1 MSSSTSNYVSLTCA
15 HCRRSLRIRSD
26 YRGHWVIC
34 NHCDHAFLAE
44 ESGTERDAASRAD
57 GVAPE
62 VRNARSEIER
72 LQDQVTMLR
81 QQTERA
87 KVREA
92 ELESA
97 RHEHKRLLTTL
108 QVLKTELVDRLA
120 EVERLK
126 RSAEDLT
133 TLRAERDQAEAELRA
148 ARAEAHELGARLED
162 QRRLNEQ
169 LEARYQAACI
179 EHARENEESFRLW
192 EIERQELISAW
203 RQELRIAQEQATHER
218 DGLHAAAVDREQHLH
233 AQIDAAHRRFDQ
245 EAEILRARIDT
256 LESDLDG
263 AHGKSD
269 SPIDQV
275 TKDGD
280 ELDALK
286 AELRSARYQ
295 VALALQ
301 HDEKLAEQLQLVQ
314 AVLESVRA
322 EREQF
327 VLELEKAGQDRLSVD
342 RAPDA
347 ADASLLRHELARLQE
362 NLERLQQQ
370 RDEAIEQ
377 VAALRLDRDRLHDST
392 ARLETRLQEAE
403 EHDRRAFERL
413 EQQSA
418 DVRDALAAANQR
430 EAELCTQV
438 ESLRSQIICDRADHN
453 PPAAERQEKLTYVG
467 CNEQA
472 TFPTAAGVDEPET
485 TAPAEG
491 SQPPTT
497 AADGAMPHPS
507 PSADEAQQLAESTSR
522 PSAGDET
529 PADLPAEG
537 LPRPE
542 PLPEESPEARIHRL
556 RRSLCSVHAAGAGRP
571 FAPLRRILGRR
582 HADQ

>member
-1 MSSSTSNYVSLTCA
+1 L
-15 HCRRSLRIRSD
+15 LRIRSE

-44 ESGTERDAASRAD
+44 ESGTEPDAASRTD
-57 GVAPE
+57 GTAPG
-62 VRNARSEIER
+62 VRNSPTEIER
-72 LQDQVTMLR
+72 LQGQIAMLR
-81 QQTERA
+81 QQAERE
-87 KVREA
+87 KVRDA

-97 RHEHKRLLTTL
+97 RQEHNRLLTTL

-133 TLRAERDQAEAELRA
+133 TVRAVRDQAEAELCA

-179 EHARENEESFRLW
+179 EHARANEESFRLW

-203 RQELRIAQEQATHER
+203 RQELRIAHER
-218 DGLHAAAVDREQHLH
+218 AAQECDGLHAAAVDREQHLH
-233 AQIDAAHRRFDQ
+233 AQIAAANRRFDQ

-256 LESDLDG
+256 LESELDV
-263 AHGKSD
+263 ARGKCEP
-269 SPIDQV
+269 PIDQV

-286 AELRSARYQ
+286 AELRSARHQ
-295 VALALQ
+295 VSLALQ

-314 AVLESVRA
+314 SVLESVRA

-327 VLELEKAGQDRLSVD
+327 ALELEKAGQDRLSVD
-342 RAPDA
+342 PAPDA
-347 ADASLLRHELARLQE
+347 ADASLLRHEHARLQE

-370 RDEAIEQ
+370 RDDAIEQ
-377 VAALRLDRDRLHDST
+377 VAALRLDRDRLYDT
-392 ARLETRLQEAE
+392 AARLEARLQEAE
-403 EHDRRAFERL
+403 GHDRRAFERL

-430 EAELCTQV
+430 EAELCAQV
-438 ESLRSQIICDRADHN
+438 ESLRSQINCDRADHN
-453 PPAAERQEKLTYVG
+453 PPAAEQQEKLTHVG

-472 TFPTAAGVDEPET
+472 PFPTTAGVNEPEIC
-485 TAPAEG
+485 APAEG
-491 SQPPTT
+491 SEPPAT
-497 AADGAMPHPS
+497 AEDGASPHPS
-507 PSADEAQQLAESTSR
+507 PSADETEQPAESTAQ
-522 PSAGDET
+522 PHIGDET
-529 PADLPAEG
+529 PADLPADD

-542 PLPEESPEARIHRL
+542 PLPEESPEARILRL

-582 HADQ
+582 HVD